1 MATVQ
6 GWGRQ
11 TWNSGAWNTFAPV
24 AATGNGLTSSLGS
37 STLTG
42 DCNITL
48 TGIGTTST
56 VGTGVATGVANASP
70 TGNAITS
77 TLGTETVTGS
87 STHTVTGL
95 GTTASLGDET
105 ATGVPQSG
113 WNRGVAGDSEVTIGW
128 NDNLWNT
135 TAQSY
140 SFTGT
145 EGTSSVGQAVGTTDF
160 NIIVTGVGLTS
171 TAGQVGGFAEAGSL
185 GLTSSIGTFS
195 ISGDSQLTIVAASEP
210 ELDINTGSVAVAIGK
225 TAFPTGN
232 AITASLGT
240 EVVTGNAIV
249 SPSGNNIASSLG
261 TEIASTD
268 VNLVGVGGF
277 VTKTVTVVNTGYSG
291 NKYFIDGVQ
300 QETLELA
307 EGNTYR
313 FDQYNA
319 SNDGHP
325 LRFSTTSDGTHGGGS
340 EYTTGVTTNGTPGNA
355 GAYTQITVSSGAPT
369 LYYYCSNHSGM
380 GGQANTPAQ
389 DANQFSA
396 NPLTSFVGDVSPAAG
411 AIVALTGI
419 GLTASLGDETQ
430 ETSYALTG
438 VASTSSLG
446 TLTIT
451 GTSTLTLTGVSVTSS
466 TGTLQGTFW
475 SAVDDSN
482 SDISW
487 TEVHQAA

>member
-56 VGTGVATGVANASP
+56 VGTGVATGGQSLTA

-77 TLGTETVTGS
+77 ALGTETVTGS
-87 STHTVTGL
+87 SAHTLTGI
-95 GTTASLGDET
+95 GMTSSVGDET
-105 ATGVPQSG
+105 ATGVAQSG
-113 WNRGVAGDSEVTIGW
+113 WNRGANADTGEEIGW
-128 NDNLWNT
+128 NDNLWNILES
-135 TAQSY
+135 SY
-140 SFTGT
+140 SLTGNQLSL
-145 EGTSSVGQAVGTTDF
+145 GLGSVSVSASVDPSIT
-160 NIIVTGVGLTS
+160 VGVGLTS
-171 TAGQVGGFAEAGSL
+171 ATGVLGGFAQSTGNQV
-185 GLTSSIGTFS
+185 TSSIGTFS

-210 ELDINTGSVAVAIGK
+210 ELDISTGTASVEIGK
-225 TAFPTGN
+225 TAFPSGN
-232 AITASLGT
+232 AITSSLGT

-249 SPSGNNIASSLG
+249 SPTGIALTSTLG
-261 TEIASTD
+261 TEVPVID
-268 VNLVGVGGF
+268 VNVVGVGGL
-277 VTKTVTVVNTGYSG
+277 VTKEVTVVSTASG

-307 EGNTYR
+307 EGNTYK
-313 FDQYNA
+313 FDQSDS

-325 LRFSTTSDGTHGGGS
+325 LRFSTTSDGSHGGGS

-355 GAYTQITVSSGAPT
+355 GAYTQITVASSAPT
-369 LYYYCSNHSGM
+369 LYYYCTNHSGM
-380 GGQANTPAQ
+380 GGQANTPTQ
-389 DANQFSA
+389 DANQFTA
-396 NPLTSFVGDVSPAAG
+396 NGLTSSVGDVTTAANAG
-411 AIVALTGI
+411 VSVTGI
-419 GLTASLGDETQ
+419 GLTLSLGEETQ
-430 ETSYALTG
+430 ETSYEAPSVSITSATG
-438 VASTSSLG
+438 NP
-446 TLTIT
+446 TIT
-451 GTSTLTLTGVSVTSS
+451 ISVSFTPTGVSATSS
-466 TGTLQGTFW
+466 TGDLQGTFW
-475 SAVDDSN
+475 NQVDDSN